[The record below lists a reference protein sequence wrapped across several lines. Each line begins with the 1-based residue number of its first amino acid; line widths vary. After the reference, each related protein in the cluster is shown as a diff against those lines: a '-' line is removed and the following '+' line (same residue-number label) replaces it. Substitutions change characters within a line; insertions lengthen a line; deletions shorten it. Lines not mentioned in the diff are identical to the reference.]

1 MERNGS
7 QNELKEAD
15 FWSWMVVGVI
25 FAGVMVALYAP
36 LIWEN
41 MQG

>member
-1 MERNGS
+1 MERNGP
-7 QNELKEAD
+7 QKEPQEAGL
-15 FWSWMVVGVI
+15 WTWMVVGVI